1 MAKESSEDILKA
13 ILQKG
18 GQGAK
23 GAEALRIA
31 AAELQAAAKEQT
43 KAVQEQTK
51 STREKVKLEKDT
63 NKETKSAAQE
73 IKKAAREATKSSQS
87 TKDINK
93 TFLNGLTKTIGNLTS
108 GIARSIGSGLKN
120 ISGLRGVGVKPMVA
134 ASIGAAGL
142 GGLGIASAFGGGG
155 GKGDKTPSTTATTNT
170 IEKSFLQGFV
180 SLGVKLDSIN
190 NSITTSNE
198 FLADLVGSQTAA
210 ARSRIEAD
218 RETRTQGNI
227 TYTTDAG
234 AEKTAAAEGG
244 GLGGLIGSLLP
255 SMGSVLKIFT
265 PLLSGL
271 SSIFT
276 GLLKFAKGI
285 GGPIAILIAVIGSLE
300 QKDWSEMF
308 GNLSKVF
315 DDLAQG
321 KFLDAIVRFIGSLGD
336 MLITGL
342 GRLTAD
348 LLEWAGFT
356 DAAKAINDFLDNF
369 DFATMLVNSVHA
381 IMDFAVNAFDTMKQF
396 AKDAFNWV
404 YNKFFEYI
412 DIWKSTFV
420 TIFSSLF
427 DSVQKIVDNIMKG
440 DILNGLLEYYTA
452 IPNALIKGVG
462 TLVAKVL
469 TFFGFEETGKEL
481 EDFISTFDLATTI
494 RNMFESVKNKV
505 IEWIGPEKMAV
516 IYDIL
521 NFDIGGY
528 ISEKFTSIK
537 NTVTESWDAAKE
549 KLDAVL
555 SFNIGDY
562 ISEKLSAVVDN
573 IKQFFLGM
581 VDGVKN
587 WIRDKV
593 KLLPEFMRPDI
604 DFLKETAS
612 TASSGTATKVGQVA
626 SANAA
631 EKALEIQSNAAKQ
644 QVQSSQPVVIPVP
657 MGGGGNSAQPAM
669 PRISS
674 GAVSTAPE
682 PSMFDRLLSSG
693 MSLVY

>member
-51 STREKVKLEKDT
+51 STKEKVKQEKDT
-63 NKETKSAAQE
+63 NKETKSVAQE

-108 GIARSIGSGLKN
+108 GIARSIGSGLKS

-142 GGLGIASAFGGGG
+142 GGLGIASAFGAG
-155 GKGDKTPSTTATTNT
+155 GKGDKTPSTAATTGT
-170 IEKSFLQGFV
+170 IEKSFLEGFV

-190 NSITTSNE
+190 ESIKTSNE
-198 FLADLVGSQTAA
+198 NLIDLLAYVTNTQRSQ
-210 ARSRIEAD
+210 IEAN
-218 RETRTQGNI
+218 REAKQGRAAPAP
-227 TYTTDAG
+227 AG
-234 AEKTAAAEGG
+234 GVEKLAAPAEG
-244 GLGGLIGSLLP
+244 GLGGLLGSLLP
-255 SMGSVLKIFT
+255 SMGSILKIFT
-265 PLLSGL
+265 PILSGL
-271 SSIFT
+271 GSVFT
-276 GLLKFAKGI
+276 GLLRFAKGI
-285 GGPIAILIAVIGSLE
+285 GGPIAILTAVIASLE
-300 QKDWSEMF
+300 AKDWSEMF

-348 LLEWAGFT
+348 LLEWAGFK

-369 DFATMLVNSVHA
+369 DLATTLVDATNA
-381 IMDFAVNAFDTMKQF
+381 IISFVVDAWYN
-396 AKDAFNWV
+396 AKDYIKNFISSTFKLGEDIVNWVISVKDSIVTKFFEAKEIVKGWIDSAFNLGNELIAKV
-404 YNKFFEYI
+404 IEIKDNIVNKFFEAKDTVKGWI
-412 DIWKSTFV
+412 DSAFNLGNEVVAIIQEKIDFITNSIRSSWEFV
-420 TIFSSLF
+420 QSKWDESKALL
-427 DSVQKIVDNIMKG
+427 DSV
-440 DILNGLLEYYTA
+440 L
-452 IPNALIKGVG
+452 
-462 TLVAKVL
+462 
-469 TFFGFEETGKEL
+469 
-481 EDFISTFDLATTI
+481 S
-494 RNMFESVKNKV
+494 
-505 IEWIGPEKMAV
+505 
-516 IYDIL
+516 
-521 NFDIGGY
+521 FDIGGY

-537 NTVTESWDAAKE
+537 NSVTESWDAAKE
-549 KLDAVL
+549 KLDSIL

-562 ISEKLSAVVDN
+562 VSEKLSAVVDN
-573 IKQFFLGM
+573 IKAFFVGM

-593 KLLPEFMRPDI
+593 NLLPEFMRPDI
-604 DFLKETAS
+604 GFLNEGQAS
-612 TASSGTATKVGQVA
+612 TASTGTATTVGTVA

-631 EKALEIQSNAAKQ
+631 EKALEIQSNATRQ

>member
-1 MAKESSEDILKA
+1 MADNSDILKA

-23 GAEALRIA
+23 GQEALRIA

-51 STREKVKLEKDT
+51 SNKEQVKQQKDS

-73 IKKAAREATKSSQS
+73 IRKAAKESAKSSQTS
-87 TKDINK
+87 KDINK
-93 TFLNGLTKTIGNLTS
+93 TFLSGLTKTIGGLTS
-108 GIARSIGSGLKN
+108 GIAKSIGTGLKN
-120 ISGLRGVGVKPMVA
+120 ISGLRGIGVRPMVA
-134 ASIGAAGL
+134 ATIGAAGL
-142 GGLGIASAFGGGG
+142 GGLGVASAFGMG
-155 GKGDKTPSTTATTNT
+155 GKGDKPATTT
-170 IEKSFLQGFV
+170 STPGALEKTLLQGIV

-190 NSITTSNE
+190 NTLTNSNE
-198 FLADLVGSQTAA
+198 LLADLVGSQTSA
-210 ARSRIEAD
+210 ARARIEAD
-218 RETRTQGNI
+218 REARQGRTTLAPTG
-227 TYTTDAG
+227 G
-234 AEKTAAAEGG
+234 AEIAAPKEGG

-255 SMGSVLKIFT
+255 SLGSLTKFIT
-265 PLLSGL
+265 PLFSGL
-271 SSIFT
+271 GTIFS
-276 GLLKFAKGI
+276 GLLRFAKNI
-285 GGPIAILIAVIGSLE
+285 GGPIAILTAVIASLE

-321 KFLDAIVRFIGSLGD
+321 RFLDAIVRFVGSLGD
-336 MLITGL
+336 MLITGV

-348 LLEWAGFT
+348 LLEWAGFEG
-356 DAAKAINDFLDNF
+356 AAKAVNDFLDNF
-369 DFATMLVNSVHA
+369 DFATMLVDATHA
-381 IMDFAVNAFDTMKQF
+381 IMDFVVDAFVNIKEYAKNAFD
-396 AKDAFNWV
+396 WV
-404 YNKFFEYI
+404 VNKVSQYL
-412 DIWKSTFV
+412 DIYVGTFTAV
-420 TIFSSLF
+420 FSSLF
-427 DSVQKIVDNIMKG
+427 DSVQKIIDDVMKG
-440 DILNGLLEYYTA
+440 DILNALLEYYTA
-452 IPNALIKGVG
+452 IPNAIVKGVG
-462 TLVAKVL
+462 TLASKIL
-469 TFFGFEETGKEL
+469 TFFGFEETGKDL
-481 EDFISTFDLATTI
+481 QAFIDSFDLATTI
-494 RNMFESVKNKV
+494 RNFFNGVMNKV

-521 NFDIGGY
+521 NFNIGDY

-537 NTVTESWDAAKE
+537 NTVLESWDAAKE
-549 KLDAVL
+549 KLDAIL

-562 ISEKLSAVVDN
+562 ISEKLNAVVDS
-573 IKQFFLGM
+573 IKEFFIGM

-593 KLLPEFMRPDI
+593 NLLPEFMRPDI
-604 DFLKETAS
+604 GFLNETAS
-612 TASSGTATKVGQVA
+612 TTSSTGTTTTVGNVASST
-626 SANAA
+626 AA
-631 EKALEIQSNAAKQ
+631 EKALEIQSNAARQ

-657 MGGGGNSAQPAM
+657 MGGGGNSANPPA